1 MARKKCVICGEEIVD
16 EQFVPY
22 KSRYAHQRCFNIAM
36 KTLQT
41 DKSEKLQ
48 QKNKKKNTPKPKA
61 ELKDCLSEEEY
72 KQKTQFYDYV
82 RSLTENGQL
91 SAKIY
96 VLTEN
101 YIKNYNF
108 TFIGMYQTLVYLKE
122 YTQHE
127 LKGDV
132 VGIIPY
138 YYDETQQ
145 FFNSMKQIEEN
156 NQNVNI
162 NSLYKTKIVTIPKHK
177 KRTDKQI
184 DISKI

>member
-22 KSRYAHQRCFNIAM
+22 KNRYAHQHCFNIAM

-41 DKSEKLQ
+41 DKVDKL
-48 QKNKKKNTPKPKA
+48 NKKSKKVSTTKPKA

-72 KQKTQFYDYV
+72 KQKTQLYDYI
-82 RSLTENGQL
+82 RSLTIDNQL

-108 TFIGMYQTLVYLKE
+108 TFNGMYQTLVYLKE
-122 YTQHE
+122 YAEHE
-127 LKGDV
+127 LKGDI

-138 YYDETQQ
+138 YYDEAQR
-145 FFNSMKQIEEN
+145 FFKSIDEVAEN
-156 NQNVNI
+156 N
-162 NSLYKTKIVTIPKHK
+162 K
-177 KRTDKQI
+177 DI
-184 DISKI
+184 DINKMYKRKTVTVKPAKRMAHQINIEDI

>member
-48 QKNKKKNTPKPKA
+48 KKSKKPSTTKPKA

-72 KQKTQFYDYV
+72 KQKTQLFDYI
-82 RSLTENGQL
+82 RSLTTDNQL

-101 YIKNYNF
+101 YIKNYSF
-108 TFIGMYQTLVYLKE
+108 TYVGMYQTLVYLHE
-122 YTQHE
+122 YTEHE
-127 LKGDV
+127 LKGDI

-138 YYDETQQ
+138 YYDEAQR
-145 FFNSMKQIEEN
+145 FLKSIDAVVESNKGIDIN
-156 NQNVNI
+156 NM
-162 NSLYKTKIVTIPKHK
+162 YKKKIVTVKPV
-177 KRTDKQI
+177 KRTAHQI
-184 DISKI
+184 NIEDI